1 MLKDLRL
8 AARML
13 LQEKGW
19 TAVVVVSLALGI
31 GANTALFSAINSLLL
46 KKLGVADPDSLVRL
60 RYAGTNQVRTDILIY
75 GYTAPDSRGRQIES
89 SFSYP
94 MYLQLRADNRTMSDL
109 FACAPMGLVNVVA
122 NGQGEIANGFVASG
136 NYYQTLGVTAR
147 LGRTLLPD
155 DDTATA
161 TPVAVIS
168 HQYWMKR
175 FGGTANV
182 VGSVATVNNVPV
194 TIVGVL
200 PAGFSGVEHAV
211 ADAPD
216 IALPLAL
223 EPGFNAGLL
232 APSTRLSQ
240 ATFWWLHVMGRL
252 KPGVTAAQVQGN
264 LAGVFQAT
272 ARAGFDSYVASLTP
286 EERARTTAQDRS
298 QESELL
304 VDSGSRGIYDASTTD
319 MRAVTVLTVVVA
331 LVLLIVCANV
341 ANLLMSRATA
351 RQRELSVR
359 LALGA
364 TRTRLIR
371 QLLTESLLLAGVGGA
386 VGILVGRW
394 GHQLLPGANRP
405 LVLAMHA
412 GVEPGQAM
420 WLDWRVLAFI
430 IAVTTATGIVFGI
443 APALRASRTDLNSA
457 LKENSRTVVGSR
469 GLLRPALVVAQI
481 AVSLML
487 LIAAGLFLRTLQN
500 LRQVDV
506 GFNPRN
512 VLLFRVNPALNRYDG
527 TRSAQLY
534 DRMGERLRAIAGVRS
549 VSWSN
554 NSLMSGRRFS
564 GSLYVQGRTY
574 APGQRDTTSGLGVS
588 PTFFETMEI
597 PLVAGRGFTPL
608 DKPGA
613 PRVVVINE
621 AAVRKYFPN
630 ESPIGRRVGPAADAS
645 GREEIVGIVRDA
657 KYNTVRDAA
666 VPTKYSPHAQ
676 SFQGTATF
684 EVRTA
689 GDPLSV
695 ATAVRD
701 AVRQVDPNLPIMNLM
716 TQLDELEGRFT
727 QEKLFAQA
735 YVLFGGLALLVA
747 SIGLFGVMS
756 YSVARR
762 TNEIGIRMTLGAR
775 TRDVMKLVMRES
787 MVLVAIGV
795 AIGIAGA
802 IAASRLVASLLFG
815 LTPTDPWAIVGAI
828 ATMTLVSAL
837 AGYLP
842 ARRASKV
849 DPMVALRCE

>member
-1 MLKDLRL
+1 
-8 AARML
+8 ML

-19 TAVVVVSLALGI
+19 TSVVVLSLALGI
-31 GANTALFSAINSLLL
+31 GANTALFSAINGLVL
-46 KKLGVADPDSLVRL
+46 KKLAVADPDSLVRL
-60 RYAGTNQVRTDILIY
+60 RYAGPNQIRTDILVY
-75 GYTAPDSRGRQIES
+75 GYTPPDARGRQVES

-94 MYLQLRADNRTMSDL
+94 MYLQFRADNRTMSDL
-109 FACAPMGLVNVVA
+109 FACAPLSLVNVVA
-122 NGQGEIANGFVASG
+122 NGEGEIANGFVASG

-155 DDTATA
+155 DDTPTA

-175 FGGTANV
+175 FAGATNV
-182 VGSVATVNNVPV
+182 VGSAATVNNIPV

-200 PAGFSGVEHAV
+200 PAGFIGVEHAV
-211 ADAPD
+211 GDAPD
-216 IALPLAL
+216 ISLPLAL
-223 EPGFNAGLL
+223 EPRFNAGLS
-232 APSTRLSQ
+232 APSTRLSE
-240 ATFWWLHVMGRL
+240 ATFWWLEVMGRL

-264 LAGVFQAT
+264 LGGVFQAT
-272 ARAGFDSYVASLTP
+272 ARSGFDSYLASLTP
-286 EERARTTAQDRS
+286 EQRLRTTAQDRS
-298 QESELL
+298 QVPELV
-304 VDSGSRGIYDASTTD
+304 VDSGSRGVYEANTTD

-341 ANLLMSRATA
+341 ATLLMSRATA

-364 TRTRLIR
+364 TRARLIR

-386 VGILVGRW
+386 VGVLVGRW
-394 GHQLLPGANRP
+394 GYQLLPGTNRP
-405 LVLAMHA
+405 LVLAVNA
-412 GVEPGQAM
+412 GFEAGQAM
-420 WLDWRVLAFI
+420 SLDLRVLAFV

-443 APALRASRTDLNSA
+443 APALRASRTDLNST
-457 LKENSRTVVGSR
+457 LKETTRTMAGSR

-506 GFNPRN
+506 GFNPHN
-512 VLLFRVNPALNRYDG
+512 VLLFRVNPALNRYDSMR
-527 TRSAQLY
+527 TAQLY
-534 DRMGERLRAIAGVRS
+534 DRISERVRAIAGVRS
-549 VSWSN
+549 VAWSN

-564 GSLYVQGRTY
+564 GGMFVQGRTY
-574 APGQRDTTSGLGVS
+574 APGQREVIFGLGVS

-597 PLVAGRGFTPL
+597 PFLGGRGFTPV
-608 DKPGA
+608 DKQGA

-621 AAVRKYFPN
+621 AAARKYFPN
-630 ESPIGRRVGPAADAS
+630 ESPIGRRVGPALDAS

-657 KYNTVRDAA
+657 KYNTVRDAP
-666 VPTKYSPHAQ
+666 VPTKYTAYAQ

-689 GDPLSV
+689 GHPMSV
-695 ATAVRD
+695 ASAVRD

-716 TQLDELEGRFT
+716 TQVDELEGRFT
-727 QEKLFAQA
+727 QERLFAQA
-735 YVLFGGLALLVA
+735 YVLFSGLALLVA
-747 SIGLFGVMS
+747 SIGLFGVML

-775 TRDVMKLVMRES
+775 TRDVMGLVMRES
-787 MVLVAIGV
+787 MVLVAAGVVIGL
-795 AIGIAGA
+795 GA
-802 IAASRLVASLLFG
+802 AVAASRLVASLLFG
-815 LTPTDPWAIVGAI
+815 TTPTDPLAMAGAI
-828 ATMTLVSAL
+828 ATMILVSAF

>member
-1 MLKDLRL
+1 
-8 AARML
+8 ML
-13 LQEKGW
+13 LQDKGW
-19 TAVVVVSLALGI
+19 TSVVVLSLALGI
-31 GANTALFSAINSLLL
+31 GANTALFSAINGLLL
-46 KKLGVADPDSLVRL
+46 KKLAVSDPDSLVRI
-60 RYAGTNQVRTDILIY
+60 RYAGPNQVRTDILVY
-75 GYTAPDSRGRQIES
+75 GYSAPDTRGRQVES

-94 MYLQLRADNRTMSDL
+94 MYLQFRADNRTMSDL
-109 FACAPMGLVNVVA
+109 FACAPLSLVNVVA
-122 NGQGEIANGFVASG
+122 NGEGEIANGFVASG
-136 NYYQTLGVTAR
+136 NYYQMLGVTAR

-155 DDTATA
+155 DDTPTA

-175 FGGTANV
+175 FSGAANV
-182 VGSVATVNNVPV
+182 VGSAATVNNIPV

-200 PAGFSGVEHAV
+200 PAGFIGVEHAV
-211 ADAPD
+211 GDAPD
-216 IALPLAL
+216 ISLPLAL
-223 EPGFNAGLL
+223 EPRFNAGLS
-232 APSTRLSQ
+232 APSTRLSE
-240 ATFWWLHVMGRL
+240 ATFWWLEVMGRL

-272 ARAGFDSYVASLTP
+272 ARSGFDSYLASLTT
-286 EERARTTAQDRS
+286 EERSRTTAQDRS
-298 QESELL
+298 QVPELV
-304 VDSGSRGIYDASTTD
+304 VDSGSRGIYEANTTD
-319 MRAVTVLTVVVA
+319 VRAVTVLTVVVA

-364 TRTRLIR
+364 TRARLIR

-386 VGILVGRW
+386 VGVLVGRW
-394 GHQLLPGANRP
+394 GYQLLPGTNRP
-405 LVLAMHA
+405 LVLAVNA
-412 GVEPGQAM
+412 GFEAGQAM
-420 WLDWRVLAFI
+420 SLDLRVLVFV

-457 LKENSRTVVGSR
+457 LKENSRTMAGSR

-500 LRQVDV
+500 LREVDV
-506 GFNPRN
+506 GFNPHN
-512 VLLFRVNPALNRYDG
+512 VLLFRVNPALNRYDSMR
-527 TRSAQLY
+527 TAQLY
-534 DRMGERLRAIAGVRS
+534 DRIGERVRAIAGVRS
-549 VSWSN
+549 VAWSN

-564 GSLYVQGRTY
+564 GGMFVQGRSY
-574 APGQRDTTSGLGVS
+574 APGQREVVFGLGVS

-597 PLVAGRGFTPL
+597 PLLGGRGFTSL
-608 DKPGA
+608 DKQGA

-621 AAVRKYFPN
+621 AAARKFFPN
-630 ESPIGRRVGPAADAS
+630 ESPIGRRVGPALDAS

-657 KYNTVRDAA
+657 KYNTVRDAP
-666 VPTKYSPHAQ
+666 VPTKYTAYAQ

-689 GDPLSV
+689 GHPLSV
-695 ATAVRD
+695 ASAVRD
-701 AVRQVDPNLPIMNLM
+701 VVRQVDPNLPIMNLM
-716 TQLDELEGRFT
+716 TEVDELEGRFT
-727 QEKLFAQA
+727 QERLFAQA

-775 TRDVMKLVMRES
+775 TRDVMGLVMRES
-787 MVLVAIGV
+787 MALVAVGVAIGV
-795 AIGIAGA
+795 AGA
-802 IAASRLVASLLFG
+802 IAASRLIASLLFG
-815 LTPTDPWAIVGAI
+815 LTPNDPLAMAGA
-828 ATMTLVSAL
+828 MTVMLLVSAL

>member
-1 MLKDLRL
+1 
-8 AARML
+8 ML

-19 TAVVVVSLALGI
+19 TSVVVLSLALGI
-31 GANTALFSAINSLLL
+31 GANTALFSAINGLLF
-46 KKLGVADPDSLVRL
+46 KKLAVADPDSLVRL
-60 RYAGTNQVRTDILIY
+60 RYAGPNQVRTDIQIY
-75 GYTAPDSRGRQIES
+75 GYTSPDARGRQIES

-94 MYLQLRADNRTMSDL
+94 MYMELRAANRTMSDL
-109 FACAPMGLVNVVA
+109 FACAPLGFVNVVV
-122 NGQGEIANGFVASG
+122 NGQGEIANGFVSSG

-147 LGRTLLPD
+147 LGRTILPD
-155 DDTATA
+155 DDRPTAA
-161 TPVAVIS
+161 PVAVIS
-168 HQYWMKR
+168 HAYWMRR
-175 FGGTANV
+175 FGGAATV
-182 VGSVATVNNVPV
+182 VGTAATVNNVPV

-200 PAGFSGVEHAV
+200 PAGFSGIEQAV
-211 ADAPD
+211 GDAPD
-216 IALPLAL
+216 ISLPLGL
-223 EPGFNAGLL
+223 EPRFNAGLN

-240 ATFWWLHVMGRL
+240 ATFWWLEVMGRL
-252 KPGVTAAQVQGN
+252 KPGVTPPQVEGN
-264 LAGVFQAT
+264 LAGVFQAS
-272 ARAGFDSYVASLTP
+272 ARSSFASFLASLTP
-286 EERARTTAQDRS
+286 EERTRTLRQDRS
-298 QESELL
+298 QVPDLL
-304 VDSGSRGIYDASTTD
+304 ADSGSRGVYDANATD
-319 MRAVTVLTVVVA
+319 LRAVTVLTVVVA

-371 QLLTESLLLAGVGGA
+371 QLLTESLVLAGVGGA
-386 VGILVGRW
+386 LGLLVGRW
-394 GHQLLPGANRP
+394 GQQLLPGT
-405 LVLAMHA
+405 
-412 GVEPGQAM
+412 PGQLAP
-420 WLDWRVLAFI
+420 LDWRVLAFV
-430 IAVTTATGIVFGI
+430 IAITTATGIVFGT
-443 APALRASRTDLNSA
+443 APAVRSSGADVNSA
-457 LKENSRTVVGSR
+457 LKDSGRTVTGSR
-469 GLLRPALVVAQI
+469 SLLRRTLVVAQI

-506 GFNPRN
+506 GFNPQN

-527 TRSAQLY
+527 VKSAQLY
-534 DRMGERLRAIAGVRS
+534 EQIGDRLRTISGVRA

-564 GSLYVQGRTY
+564 GSMYVQGRTY
-574 APGQRDTTSGLGVS
+574 PPGQRDTTFGLGVS
-588 PTFFETMEI
+588 PTFFDTMEI

-608 DKPGA
+608 DKAGA

-621 AAVRKYFPN
+621 AAARKYFPN
-630 ESPIGRRVGPAADAS
+630 ESPIGRRVGPSPDGS
-645 GREEIVGIVRDA
+645 GREEIVGILRDA
-657 KYNTVRDAA
+657 KYNAVREPA
-666 VPTKYSPHAQ
+666 VPTKYQPYAQ

-689 GDPLSV
+689 GDPLGAVGS
-695 ATAVRD
+695 VRD
-701 AVRQVDPNLPIMNLM
+701 AVRQVDPNLPIMNVT
-716 TQLDELEGRFT
+716 TQMNELEGRFS

-735 YVLFGGLALLVA
+735 YVSFGGLALLVA

-775 TRDVMKLVMRES
+775 TRDVMGLVMRES
-787 MVLVAIGV
+787 MVLVAAGVVIGL
-795 AIGIAGA
+795 GA
-802 IAASRLVASLLFG
+802 AVAASRLVASLLFG
-815 LTPTDPWAIVGAI
+815 LTPTDPLAMAGAI
-828 ATMTLVSAL
+828 AVMILVSAL